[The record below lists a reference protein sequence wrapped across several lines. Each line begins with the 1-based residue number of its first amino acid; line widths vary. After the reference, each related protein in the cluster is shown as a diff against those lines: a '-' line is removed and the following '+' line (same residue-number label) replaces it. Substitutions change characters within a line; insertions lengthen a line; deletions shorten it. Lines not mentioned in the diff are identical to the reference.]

1 MRRRFERQLGDPM
14 TALFFSLLI
23 LGCANEPAADTSDA
37 SINMGTEPEEETG
50 ACEVSVRVDAVPV
63 EELPNPSVGDSW
75 TLIMYCDETVLMGP
89 AVLRINPADL
99 ATLEDSTPTLNFVK
113 AGTGEIQYQLGNRK
127 ADIPVTIEDAR

>member
-1 MRRRFERQLGDPM
+1 M
-14 TALFFSLLI
+14 TAIFLSFLL
-23 LGCANEPAADTSDA
+23 LGCADEPATDTSDA
-37 SINMGTEPEEETG
+37 SINVGPETEPETEG
-50 ACEVSVRVDAVPV
+50 CEVSVRVDAVPV

-89 AVLRINPADL
+89 AVLRIHPADL
-99 ATLEDSTPTLNFVK
+99 ATLEVSTPTLNFVK